1 MDFCIYFNKTWC
13 EFSLCLNPHSFKW
26 GKILS
31 LPPNP
36 QRMLF
41 KRLSAWLNQSLF
53 RLQKILK
60 HFLYFII
67 INSKREQRE
76 EILNNV

>member
-1 MDFCIYFNKTWC
+1 MRLIPNLQ
-13 EFSLCLNPHSFKW
+13 SNPLTPKECF
-26 GKILS
+26 
-31 LPPNP
+31 
-36 QRMLF
+36 F

-67 INSKREQRE
+67 INSKREQRK
-76 EILNNV
+76 EILNNF

>member
-31 LPPNP
+31 LFIPLTPKECF
-36 QRMLF
+36 F
-41 KRLSAWLNQSLF
+41 KRLSA
-53 RLQKILK
+53 
-60 HFLYFII
+60 
-67 INSKREQRE
+67 
-76 EILNNV
+76 